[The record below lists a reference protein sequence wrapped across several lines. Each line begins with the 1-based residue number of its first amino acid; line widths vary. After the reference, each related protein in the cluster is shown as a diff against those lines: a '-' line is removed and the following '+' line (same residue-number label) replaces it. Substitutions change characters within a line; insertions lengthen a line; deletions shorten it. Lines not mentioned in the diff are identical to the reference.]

1 MTIEDIVWFLL
12 HNRTWWAI
20 YAVCYVVTFAIMIAR
35 ARHVDSTDYFT
46 LGIGAIFWPVFMPF
60 VLLGAFLHAIIEA
73 VVDRMH

>member
-12 HNRTWWAI
+12 HNKAWWAI
-20 YAVCYVVTFAIMIAR
+20 YAIGYVVTFAVMIAR
-35 ARHVDSTDYFT
+35 TWQVESMDYFI

-60 VLLGAFLHAIIEA
+60 VLLGAFLNAIIEA